1 MQSTTFPFSPLPLQ
15 EAAYRSVQWGKSLF
29 AFWHRTSAN
38 RLLSRMYEA
47 RPNPQTLI
55 RLQKRY
61 QALIDQDWQDANQGY
76 YPVSLL
82 FDDPWQE
89 FAWRYPQ
96 VWLDMI
102 PSSIRIAQKQY
113 QVFSSSLKTG
123 GYPKYYLQNFHFQTD
138 GYLSDQSANLYDL
151 QVELLFG
158 GSADPMRRR
167 VIPPLKEALGSRV
180 TQSLRI
186 LDVACG
192 TGRTLRMLRQA
203 FPEASLYGV
212 DLSPAYLR
220 KALQVLT
227 ELPGELPQLI
237 QANAEDL
244 PYASELFDAV
254 VSVFL
259 FHELPGV
266 ARQGVLNQISRVL
279 KPGGIV
285 VLCDSMQMAD
295 SPELAELME
304 AFPKAFHEPYYRDY
318 TQDDLVARLEQ
329 VGCEVFRQETHHL
342 SHYWIARKRET
353 VSLD

>member
-1 MQSTTFPFSPLPLQ
+1 MQSTSLPFSPLQ
-15 EAAYRSVQWGKSLF
+15 ESAYRSLQWGKSLF

-38 RLLSRMYEA
+38 RLFSKYYGA
-47 RPNPQTLI
+47 PPQPQTLI
-55 RLQKRY
+55 HLQKRY
-61 QALIDQDWQDANQGY
+61 QALLDQDWQDAEKGY
-76 YPVSLL
+76 YPTSLL

-89 FAWRYPQ
+89 FAWHYPQ

-102 PSSIRIAQKQY
+102 PANIRIEQKQY
-113 QVFSSSLKTG
+113 QVFSNTLKTE

-167 VIPPLKEALGSRV
+167 IIRPLKDTLGSQA
-180 TQSLRI
+180 TQSFRL

-220 KALQVLT
+220 KALQFLT

-237 QANAEDL
+237 QANAEEL
-244 PYASELFDAV
+244 PYANELFDAV

-266 ARQGVLNQISRVL
+266 ARQAVLDQMSRVL
-279 KPGGIV
+279 KPGGVV
-285 VLCDSMQMAD
+285 VLCDSMQIAD
-295 SPELAELME
+295 SPDLVELME
-304 AFPKAFHEPYYRDY
+304 TFPQVFHEPYYRDY
-318 TQDDLVARLEQ
+318 THDDLAMRLEQ
-329 VGCEVFRQETHHL
+329 AGCEVIGQETHHV
-342 SHYWIARKRET
+342 SHYWIARKRG
-353 VSLD
+353 S